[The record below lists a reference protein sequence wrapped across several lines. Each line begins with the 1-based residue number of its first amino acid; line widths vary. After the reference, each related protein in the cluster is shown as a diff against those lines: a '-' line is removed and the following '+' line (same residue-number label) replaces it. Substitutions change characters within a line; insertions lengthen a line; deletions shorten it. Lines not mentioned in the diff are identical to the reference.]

1 LHDGVTFEGLGIPTA
16 VVCTE
21 PFIPTAQS
29 MARILGMPN
38 YPFVTIPHPL
48 GSLPE
53 EELKERAR
61 MALPQVL
68 GILLGQN
75 KP

>member
-1 LHDGVTFEGLGIPTA
+1 
-16 VVCTE
+16 
-21 PFIPTAQS
+21 

>member
-1 LHDGVTFEGLGIPTA
+1 MTFEGLGIPTA

-29 MARILGMPN
+29 MAKILGIPS
-38 YPFVTIPHPL
+38 YPFVTVPHPL
-48 GSLPE
+48 GSLKPD
-53 EELKERAR
+53 ELSERAR

-68 GILLGQN
+68 GILLGQ
-75 KP
+75 